1 MTSPTFE
8 FSLRIGFIY
17 DAVYPW
23 EKGGAQK
30 RVYELAT
37 RLAEDHEVHL
47 FGMKFWDGP
56 TRMKKDGIIYHG
68 VCEPYELYTDGR
80 RSIPQAMKFASAL
93 AGPLMRENLDIID
106 CQQFPYFPV
115 FTSKIHEVIRRSEL
129 VVTWY
134 EVWDDYWYDYLGY
147 LGAGGK
153 SVERATLV
161 VADTIIPISEY
172 IADDLRDLGKTE
184 NLQVVENGVDY
195 GSLQSITAAEEG
207 WDIIYV
213 GRLSEH
219 KRVEH
224 LLEAVDIVSGQI
236 GKNLDVCIIG
246 DGPEREQL
254 ESRADRLDVDDQVEF
269 LGFVEADEDV
279 IANIKSA
286 SVFVL
291 PSIREGF
298 PNTILEANACGVP
311 SIVVNHPENG
321 STGVV
326 SDDETGFIVDPSPD
340 AIADRVVD
348 ILSDQELR
356 QRLSENAREYGQAHD
371 WSNIVAELEGVYLN
385 TLNKDGQ

>member
-1 MTSPTFE
+1 MKSRSSSY
-8 FSLRIGFIY
+8 SLRIGFIY

-23 EKGGAQK
+23 QKGGAQK
-30 RVYELAT
+30 RVYELGT
-37 RLAEDHEVHL
+37 RLAGDHEIHL

-56 TRMKKDGIIYHG
+56 ARMKKDGIIYHG
-68 VCEPYELYTDGR
+68 VCEPYELYTEGR
-80 RSIPQAMKFASAL
+80 RSITQAMKFASAL
-93 AGPLMRENLDIID
+93 AGPFMRENLDIID
-106 CQQFPYFPV
+106 CQQFPYFPI
-115 FTSKIHEVIRRSEL
+115 FTSKLHEVIRRSEL

-134 EVWDDYWYDYLGY
+134 EVWDDYWYEYLGY

-153 SVERATLV
+153 AVERATLT

-172 IADDLRDLGKTE
+172 IADDLRALGKTK
-184 NLQVVENGVDY
+184 NLQVVKNGVNY
-195 GSLQSITAAEEG
+195 ASLQSTTSADQE

-224 LLEAVDIVSGQI
+224 LLEAVDIVSDQI
-236 GKNLDVCIIG
+236 RRNLDVCIIG
-246 DGPEREQL
+246 DGPERERL
-254 ESRADRLDVDDQVEF
+254 ESRADQLGVDDQVEF

-279 IANIKSA
+279 ITNIKSA

-326 SDDETGFIVDPSPD
+326 SDDETGFIVEPSPE

-356 QRLSENAREYGQAHD
+356 QRLSEKAREYGEAHD

-385 TLNKDGQ
+385 TLDKNSQ